1 MSKLGWFLAGI
12 GVGAYALKELRDNP
26 KAQQAV
32 DDLYVA
38 AKDFGTSVLEGYK
51 EREAELAKM
60 PAAKT
65 ATKSTAA
72 KTAAKPSTKK
82 S

>member
-1 MSKLGWFLAGI
+1 MSKLGWFLVGV

-32 DDLYVA
+32 DDIYVA
-38 AKDFGTSVLEGYK
+38 AKDFGSSVLDGYR
-51 EREAELAKM
+51 EREDELTK
-60 PAAKT
+60 PAAKR
-65 ATKSTAA
+65 AP
-72 KTAAKPSTKK
+72 AKPSTKK